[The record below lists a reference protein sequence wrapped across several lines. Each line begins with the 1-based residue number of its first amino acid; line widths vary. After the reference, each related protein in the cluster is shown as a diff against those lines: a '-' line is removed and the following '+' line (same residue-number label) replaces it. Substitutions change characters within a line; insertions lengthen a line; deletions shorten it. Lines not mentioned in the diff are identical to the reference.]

1 MVKSEFNTGSKYAR
15 NSILARIIG
24 LQNGTGND
32 INSERYQAYQ
42 TVYDIIVAIHG
53 DMFEDFKDWVKLLFY
68 GGNTMEKIEIG
79 KVIETMEYL
88 LITREDENFIY
99 ARRVFPYIALD
110 EEFILFT
117 KENVE
122 KEIVAIG
129 VKAIIDMNEVTR
141 RYLDMA

>member
-1 MVKSEFNTGSKYAR
+1 
-15 NSILARIIG
+15 
-24 LQNGTGND
+24 
-32 INSERYQAYQ
+32 
-42 TVYDIIVAIHG
+42 
-53 DMFEDFKDWVKLLFY
+53 
-68 GGNTMEKIEIG
+68 MEKIEIG

-88 LITREDENFIY
+88 LITREDKNFIY

-129 VKAIIDMNEVTR
+129 VKAIIDMNEATR